1 MKNANYAIV
10 AAMAVALAVPAA
22 AKGTPDTRVLGVGAK
37 PPEGA
42 VVLFDG
48 KTVEGLT
55 SAWKMEKGALT
66 VSGGDAVSK
75 ESYGDGWYHVEWK
88 EPLMAD
94 KTGQARGNSGVFL
107 MDLYEV
113 QVLDSYGIAD
123 PGRGDCGAVYNVAAP
138 LVNACKP
145 PLEWQAYDIFF
156 RAPRHDADGK
166 KSENA
171 RVTVFQNG
179 ILVQNN
185 TDVPHP
191 TASPDAP
198 EATEAGPFKLQ
209 DHGNPIQ
216 YRNLWIKSLPLK
228 GADHY

>member
-1 MKNANYAIV
+1 MKTWQMALV
-10 AAMAVALAVPAA
+10 AASLTAA
-22 AKGTPDTRVLGVGAK
+22 SGAMAKGNPDKVTLGVGAK

-42 VVLFDG
+42 TVLFDG
-48 KTVEGLT
+48 KSTDAWTKDWKVEN
-55 SAWKMEKGALT
+55 GAMT
-66 VSGGDAVSK
+66 AAGGDNPTKATFQ
-75 ESYGDGWYHVEWK
+75 DAHFHVEWK

-107 MDLYEV
+107 QDRYEV

-156 RAPRHDADGK
+156 RTPRFDADGK
-166 KSENA
+166 KIEDA
-171 RVTVFQNG
+171 HVTVFQNG

-185 TDVPHP
+185 TDIPHP
-191 TASPDAP
+191 TANPDQPETADAAP
-198 EATEAGPFKLQ
+198 LHLQ
-209 DHGNPIQ
+209 DHGNPVQ
-216 YRNLWIKSLPLK
+216 YRNVWAQTLPLK

>member
-1 MKNANYAIV
+1 MKNWQIALIAV
-10 AAMAVALAVPAA
+10 SLSAASAA
-22 AKGTPDTRVLGVGAK
+22 HAKGKPDTLTLGVGAK

-42 VVLFDG
+42 TVLFDG
-48 KTVEGLT
+48 KSTEALT
-55 SAWKMEKGALT
+55 RDWKVEKGAMT
-66 VSGGDAVSK
+66 AAEGDTNSK
-75 ESYGDGWYHVEWK
+75 ATFQDMRLHVEWK

-94 KTGQARGNSGVFL
+94 KKGQERGNSGVFL
-107 MDLYEV
+107 QDRYEV

-156 RAPRHDADGK
+156 RTPRFDADGK
-166 KSENA
+166 KIENA

-185 TDVPHP
+185 TEIPHP
-191 TASPDAP
+191 TASPDEAETAEAAP
-198 EATEAGPFKLQ
+198 MHLQ
-209 DHGNPIQ
+209 FHGNPVQ
-216 YRNLWIKSLPLK
+216 YRNVWAQPLPLT